1 MTLLDSSC
9 IPKAHHL
16 KYIVGNEAQD
26 QISKRLF
33 QENEAR
39 QIFRKTY
46 ISYPHGHTFFKS
58 QIIYL

>member
-33 QENEAR
+33 QENKAR
-39 QIFRKTY
+39 QIFRKTN
-46 ISYPHGHTFFKS
+46 ISYHLIRTRTYQAVFD
-58 QIIYL
+58 

>member
-33 QENEAR
+33 HENEAR
-39 QIFRKTY
+39 QIFRKTN
-46 ISYPHGHTFFKS
+46 ISYHFIRTRTY
-58 QIIYL
+58 QAVID

>member
-33 QENEAR
+33 QENKAR
-39 QIFRKTY
+39 QIF
-46 ISYPHGHTFFKS
+46 
-58 QIIYL
+58 

>member
-33 QENEAR
+33 QENKAR
-39 QIFRKTY
+39 QIFKKTN
-46 ISYPHGHTFFKS
+46 ISYHLIRTRTY
-58 QIIYL
+58 QAVID

>member
-33 QENEAR
+33 QENKAR
-39 QIFRKTY
+39 QIFRKTN
-46 ISYPHGHTFFKS
+46 ISYHLIRTRTY
-58 QIIYL
+58 QAVID